1 MTIPLQNADMLRAV
15 TLCLASEDL
24 LNHQD
29 TLEVSVALEHQTY
42 AFIRLVRFHSLL
54 ITTIHLAYV
63 QAGRAAIGMGL
74 TKIMRQTTTT
84 QRQQQQQQIASMP
97 RPSSP
102 EEAVAE
108 PVQLLRTTTRGIH
121 DFLHMVLDQ
130 WVPVLPRELPLATL
144 LEAELQEVL
153 HEHVLG

>member
-1 MTIPLQNADMLRAV
+1 MNAV
-15 TLCLASEDL
+15 
-24 LNHQD
+24 N
-29 TLEVSVALEHQTY
+29 
-42 AFIRLVRFHSLL
+42 
-54 ITTIHLAYV
+54 V
-63 QAGRAAIGMGL
+63 QAARAAIGMGL

-84 QRQQQQQQIASMP
+84 QRQQQQQQQQQIASIP
-97 RPSSP
+97 GPSGP

>member
-1 MTIPLQNADMLRAV
+1 MNMV
-15 TLCLASEDL
+15 
-24 LNHQD
+24 N
-29 TLEVSVALEHQTY
+29 
-42 AFIRLVRFHSLL
+42 
-54 ITTIHLAYV
+54 V
-63 QAGRAAIGMGL
+63 QAARAAIGMGL

-84 QRQQQQQQIASMP
+84 QRQQHQQQQQLALISGP
-97 RPSSP
+97 PGP